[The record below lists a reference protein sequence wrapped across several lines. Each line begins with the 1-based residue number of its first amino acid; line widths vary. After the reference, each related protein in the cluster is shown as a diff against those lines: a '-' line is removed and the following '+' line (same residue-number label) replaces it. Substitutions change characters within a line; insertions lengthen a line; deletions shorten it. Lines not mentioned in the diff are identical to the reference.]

1 MVTAFL
7 GLGSNLGNRL
17 ALLQRGREH
26 LAAAQGVVL
35 EESSALYETAAEGCP
50 PGSPP
55 FLNAVLRVR
64 TALPARQLLELCLAI
79 EAGAGRNRS
88 VSNAPRTLDIDL
100 LLYGTD
106 VIDEPGLQVPHPRL
120 SQRAFVLAPL
130 LDVAATFEHPVLGRP
145 LAELAAALPAAG
157 ELTPFRRE
165 W

>member
-17 ALLQRGREH
+17 ALLQSGRER

-35 EESSALYETAAEGCP
+35 EGSSALYETAAEGCP

-64 TALPARQLLELCLAI
+64 TSLTARKLLELCQAI
-79 EAGAGRNRS
+79 EVGAGRSRS
-88 VSNAPRTLDIDL
+88 TPNAARTLDIDL
-100 LLYGTD
+100 LLYGSA

-120 SQRAFVLAPL
+120 PQRAFVLVPL
-130 LDVAATFEHPVLGRP
+130 LDVAATLVHPVLDRP
-145 LAELAAALPAAG
+145 LAELAAALPAARA
-157 ELTPFRRE
+157 LSPFRRE

>member
-17 ALLQRGREH
+17 ALLQRGREQ

-35 EESSALYETAAEGCP
+35 EGSSALYEAAAQGCP
-50 PGSPP
+50 PGSPA

-64 TALPARQLLELCLAI
+64 TGLTARQLLELCLTI
-79 EAGAGRNRS
+79 EAEAGRSRS
-88 VSNAPRTLDIDL
+88 VPNAPRTLDIDL
-100 LLYGTD
+100 LLYGAA

-120 SQRAFVLAPL
+120 PHRAFVLAPL
-130 LDVAATFEHPVLGRP
+130 LDVAATLEHPVLGRT
-145 LAELAAALPAAG
+145 LAELAAALPAVGA
-157 ELTPFRRE
+157 LTPFRRE

>member
-35 EESSALYETAAEGCP
+35 EECSALYETAAEGCP

-64 TALPARQLLELCLAI
+64 TVLPARQLLELCLAI
-79 EAGAGRNRS
+79 EAAAGRNRS

-120 SQRAFVLAPL
+120 PQRAFVLAPL
-130 LDVAATFEHPVLGRP
+130 LDVAATLEYPVLGRP